1 MIENENICNCLLEA
15 LYKKNK
21 NGFYM
26 KLLYSGDEV
35 LNKYFDIKRYYS
47 KINEYAWNY
56 AFLLKLN
63 RQPKVMN
70 KLNQFIHILDYLDKL
85 KQAISIKHPTI
96 YLSEL
101 NLSCID
107 ENIDDYINN
116 INILRIVDH
125 VVNKMIDEV
134 IDKNK
139 FDFCLPFD

>member
-1 MIENENICNCLLEA
+1 MDLTGLRLIANPIHLSEEKGGQRKA
-15 LYKKNK
+15 GQRKAGK
-21 NGFYM
+21 
-26 KLLYSGDEV
+26 SD
-35 LNKYFDIKRYYS
+35 S
-47 KINEYAWNY
+47 KSID
-56 AFLLKLN
+56 
-63 RQPKVMN
+63 M
-70 KLNQFIHILDYLDKL
+70 DYLDKL